1 MGFIL
6 FIVNKLVMKIHI
18 TEQQRS
24 RLFEAMQDG
33 FSLDTMVAQGTF
45 QRRVDYCRKMLGM
58 WSGNGSSR
66 VVFDIDDETVLKLAK
81 NKKGIEQNLEE
92 IRLGTEPYFSSFP
105 RIMNGS
111 DEKNGL
117 WIIAERVLP
126 AKEDDFEKVLGMPFS
141 VINEFVWCII
151 TGGRQGYKD
160 AYKDLS
166 NDELYQKYESNEA
179 VIELFNDIYELYMGF
194 DNNIVDLRAIR
205 NWGLCLRNGKPAMV
219 MLDVG
224 LSEDIYNRLYNPRRN
239 R

>member
-126 AKEDDFEKVLGMPFS
+126 AKEEDFEKVLGMPFS
-141 VINEFVWCII
+141 VINEFVWCTI
-151 TGGRQGYKD
+151 TGGRQGYNKHAD
-160 AYKDLS
+160 NKRH
-166 NDELYQKYESNEA
+166 ELYQKYESNEA

-194 DNNIVDLRAIR
+194 DNNIVDLRIIR

-224 LSEDIYNRLYNPRRN
+224 LSEDIYNRLYNPIRN